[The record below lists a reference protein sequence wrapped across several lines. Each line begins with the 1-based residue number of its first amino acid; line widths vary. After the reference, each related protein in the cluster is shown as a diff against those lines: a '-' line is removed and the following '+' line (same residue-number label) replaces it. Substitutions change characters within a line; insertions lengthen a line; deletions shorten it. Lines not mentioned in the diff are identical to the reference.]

1 MIAAIIELDHDAGR
15 ELLANV
21 GNAPQPAWDRRGG
34 GMRDFADLWD
44 VHGTI
49 LEQAV
54 FPRLT
59 KAAGRN
65 DLVETLRIQHRQV
78 ADMALELARRAANHD
93 ADGRWLTDF
102 AELKSRFDAQC
113 LREMTELIPLIRDKV
128 PPPEVAEM
136 TRQARALRQT
146 RPE

>member
-1 MIAAIIELDHDAGR
+1 MIAAIIELDHEAGR
-15 ELLANV
+15 ELIANV

-34 GMRDFADLWD
+34 GMRDFADLWAM
-44 VHGTI
+44 HGTI
-49 LEQAV
+49 LEQVV

-59 KAAGRN
+59 KATGRT
-65 DLVETLRIQHRQV
+65 DFVEALRIQHCQV
-78 ADMALELARRAANHD
+78 ADAAWELARRAGDHD

-102 AELKSRFDAQC
+102 EEMKARFDAQC
-113 LREMTELIPLIRDKV
+113 LREMTELVPLIRDQV

-136 TRQARALRQT
+136 TRHARTLRHT